1 MVFPLFPL
9 SPAGL
14 TRGSIKQEI
23 HFEMDCRVIQLED
36 ALRAFARQ

>member
-9 SPAGL
+9 SPVGL
-14 TRGSIKQEI
+14 SRGSIGQKSLI
-23 HFEMDCRVIQLED
+23 DGLPGDWFEN